1 VSGDDFTLTPGT
13 VGAELTWAHIF
24 KALGIEQGEFPP
36 HPLHVKA
43 MADML
48 GPQVACADCWERRDD
63 CGKHETVL
71 GNANQQAKGD

>member
-1 VSGDDFTLTPGT
+1 MTTDAFTSFEMDNAGT

-24 KALGIEQGEFPP
+24 KALEIGEDEFSP

-48 GPQVACADCWERRDD
+48 GPQVACADCWELRDD
-63 CGKHETVL
+63 CGKHT
-71 GNANQQAKGD
+71 